1 MHQLWVKSYDVIF
14 ADVIGT
20 VLEVQS
26 EVLFGSP
33 DVQGGTGKPQRL
45 LDDAIYIFL
54 KDKTRR
60 RRKGRTNQLF
70 KDLLIWSLKYC

>member
-1 MHQLWVKSYDVIF
+1 MHQLRVKSYDVIF

-45 LDDAIYIFL
+45 LDDAI
-54 KDKTRR
+54 
-60 RRKGRTNQLF
+60 
-70 KDLLIWSLKYC
+70 

>member
-1 MHQLWVKSYDVIF
+1 MHQLRIKSYDVIF

-26 EVLFGSP
+26 EILFSRP

-45 LDDAIYIFL
+45 LDD
-54 KDKTRR
+54 TV
-60 RRKGRTNQLF
+60 
-70 KDLLIWSLKYC
+70 